1 MASWMKWVGAV
12 ASAMLL
18 GAACA
23 HERGVGGSGYVE
35 QNPKKVTEPTVVLEQ
50 PVTRH
55 DVAKAQMCGQPNAW
69 DSSTRTNLPN
79 RLPGSGTQQ
88 SVMQKNRGGIDAPV
102 PPGASGG
109 ANAAQGGAGGA
120 QGGGR

>member
-1 MASWMKWVGAV
+1 MASWMKWVGVGAA

-23 HERGVGGSGYVE
+23 HESQRGVGGSGTVVMQE
-35 QNPKKVTEPTVVLEQ
+35 QKKVVAPIVALEQ
-50 PVTRH
+50 PVGRQE
-55 DVAKAQMCGQPNAW
+55 VAKAQQCGQPNAW

-88 SVMQKNRGGIDAPV
+88 SVMQKNRGGIDAPA
-102 PPGASGG
+102 PPAASAP
-109 ANAAQGGAGGA
+109 ANTAQGGSGK
-120 QGGGR
+120 